1 MTTPHR
7 QRMERVIGNRP
18 PVLGATSKRA
28 IASAL
33 LSIPAALLA
42 FTIADKAPVPDWL
55 RLLISPG
62 VLVGFR
68 FAQPQPCGGPLDCLV
83 QVMGTYAK
91 GAEMACVINAIL
103 YGLLIFGVATMLSAS
118 SRTGD

>member
-1 MTTPHR
+1 MK
-7 QRMERVIGNRP
+7 RVIGNRP
-18 PVLGATSKRA
+18 PLLGGTAKRA

-42 FTIADKAPVPDWL
+42 FTVADRAPVPYWL

-68 FAQPQPCGGPLDCLV
+68 FAQPQPCGGLLDCLV
-83 QVMGTYAK
+83 QIMGTYAK
-91 GAEMACVINAIL
+91 GAEIACVINATL
-103 YGLLIFGVATMLSAS
+103 YGLLIFGVTTTLSAS